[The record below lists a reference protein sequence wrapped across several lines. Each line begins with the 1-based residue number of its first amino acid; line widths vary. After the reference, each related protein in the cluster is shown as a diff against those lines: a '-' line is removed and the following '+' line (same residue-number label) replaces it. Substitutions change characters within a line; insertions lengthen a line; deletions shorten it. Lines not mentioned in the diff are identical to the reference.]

1 MFLMPEPILAIG
13 ISQIIGLIIFTV
25 SVISWFVNII
35 QGNKQNQAPR
45 PKNRPRDPVQNE
57 LEKFLQEVVGNK
69 GQPEKK
75 RAATP
80 PVPQQKQSRAS
91 NEKRGGKGKSQQQQR
106 SAKAESATQRPG
118 ERAAAS
124 HLQTSTLGQG
134 GRSLLHDHIQP
145 NRIGAAVQQDI
156 DSAVRKDL
164 GSDVTSDAVH
174 RAGSIHPLAKALR
187 DPQGVRQAILLNEIL
202 SRPKSLRRN

>member
-1 MFLMPEPILAIG
+1 MFPMPEPILAITPG
-13 ISQIIGLIIFTV
+13 QVIGLIIFTV
-25 SVISWFVNII
+25 SVLSWFVNIV
-35 QGNKQNQAPR
+35 QGNQQNQPPR

-75 RAATP
+75 RPATP
-80 PVPQQKQSRAS
+80 PVPQQKQPRAA
-91 NEKRGGKGKSQQQQR
+91 NDKKGGKAKSQQQR
-106 SAKAESATQRPG
+106 PAKSETASQRPG

-124 HLQTSTLGQG
+124 HLQTSAMGQG
-134 GRSLLHDHIQP
+134 GRSHLHDHMEP

-164 GSDVTSDAVH
+164 GSDATSDALY
-174 RAGSIHPLAKALR
+174 RAGNIHPLAKALR

-202 SRPKSLRRN
+202 SRPKSLRRS

>member
-1 MFLMPEPILAIG
+1 MFPMPEPILAIG
-13 ISQIIGLIIFTV
+13 ISQVIGLVIFTV
-25 SVISWFVNII
+25 SVLSWFVNII
-35 QGNKQNQAPR
+35 QGNKQNEAPR
-45 PKNRPRDPVQNE
+45 PKNRPRDPAQNE

-69 GQPEKK
+69 GRPEKK
-75 RAATP
+75 RPAP
-80 PVPQQKQSRAS
+80 PVPQQKQPRAA
-91 NEKRGGKGKSQQQQR
+91 NDKKGGKAKPQQQR
-106 SAKAESATQRPG
+106 PAHAESATQRPG

-124 HLQTSTLGQG
+124 HLQTSALGQG
-134 GRSLLHDHIQP
+134 GRSLLHDHIEP

-164 GSDVTSDAVH
+164 GSDATSDAVH

-202 SRPKSLRRN
+202 SRPKSLRRS